1 MFRYGLQRTAQK
13 AAGSVRTFASGEHA
27 PVLQLHG
34 LAARYANA
42 TYVAA
47 SKAGALEQ
55 VESELLALQDTA
67 AKSTEFS
74 AFLNNPL
81 IPRDQKAAEV
91 EKMTSGKFSALTT
104 NLLTTL
110 AGNARLSELPKVAA
124 TYERLM
130 RAKRGEVDAVLITA
144 EELTKKQA
152 KAIADAVMSGR
163 TGSQKVVLKTEVDP
177 SILGGLQ
184 VQIGD
189 EFLDL
194 SVKSQVEEISR
205 MPLA

>member
-1 MFRYGLQRTAQK
+1 MFRYGLQRTAQT
-13 AAGSVRTFASGEHA
+13 AGRSFATESHA

-47 SKAGALEQ
+47 SKAGALET
-55 VESELLALQDTA
+55 VEAELLALQNTA
-67 AKSTEFS
+67 SKSTEFS

-81 IPRDQKAAEV
+81 IPRDTKAAEI
-91 EKMTSGKFSALTT
+91 EKMTAGKFSPLTT

-110 AGNARLSELPKVAA
+110 AGNARLSELSKVAA
-124 TYERLM
+124 TFEKLM
-130 RAKRGEVDAVLITA
+130 RAKRGEVDAVLISA
-144 EELTKKQA
+144 EKLTDKQA
-152 KAIADAVMSGR
+152 QAIATAVMAGR
-163 TGSQKVVLKTEVDP
+163 EGGKQKVVLKTEVDP
-177 SILGGLQ
+177 TILGGFQ
-184 VQIGD
+184 VLIGD

-194 SVKSQVEEISR
+194 SVKNQVEEISR

>member
-1 MFRYGLQRTAQK
+1 M
-13 AAGSVRTFASGEHA
+13 ASYRAFSSAEEAHQ
-27 PVLQLHG
+27 PVIKMHG

-47 SKAGALEQ
+47 SKAGALES
-55 VESELLALQDTA
+55 VETELLALQETA
-67 AKSTEFS
+67 QKSPDFA

-81 IPRDQKAAEV
+81 IPREEKASSV
-91 EKMTSGKFSALTT
+91 EKMISGKFSSITT

-110 AGNARLSELPKVAA
+110 AGNARLSELSKV
-124 TYERLM
+124 TSSYEQLM
-130 RAKRGEVDAVLITA
+130 RAKRGQVDAVLITA
-144 EELTKKQA
+144 EPLDPKEAKK
-152 KAIADAVMSGR
+152 IGDAVIKAHSG
-163 TGSQKVVLKTEVDP
+163 SSAKVVLKTEVDP

-194 SVKSQVEEISR
+194 SVKSRVEEIAR
-205 MPLA
+205 TPV